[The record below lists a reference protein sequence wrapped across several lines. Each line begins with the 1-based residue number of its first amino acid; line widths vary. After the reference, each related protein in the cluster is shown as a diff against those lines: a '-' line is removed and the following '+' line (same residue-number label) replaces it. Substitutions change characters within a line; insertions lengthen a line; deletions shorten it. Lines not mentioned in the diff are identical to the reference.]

1 MTPEAD
7 ARIVI
12 DRKLKESSWTLEG
25 SNKNV
30 LTEQDSD
37 AGRSDYLLLDR
48 NGRNLAII
56 EAKNDDIDPYAAKEQ
71 ARGYAEAKGCRYV
84 FLANSEKIYFWDL
97 SKADAHLIEKFIS
110 PQDLQRRTDLKQLQ
124 KPLSQVPHNKDIADR
139 AYQVE
144 ASETIAHQ
152 FDNKNKR
159 AFLLEMATG
168 TGKTRLAAALIDRF
182 LAAHQAERVLFIVDR
197 ITLAK
202 QAIGVFQQMFKDK
215 YKTAYYRPG
224 QHGQWGGA
232 TIVVATIQSLNIHYK
247 EDFTPGYF
255 DLVFNDECHRS
266 IYGELPRQVVEY
278 FQATRIGL
286 TATPK
291 DFLTNINIVKLADDN
306 PKALEVRMI
315 RDTYRHFGCETGT
328 PTFHYTIQDG
338 VRGGF
343 LVPPK
348 INRCLSLI
356 TSESLSEKGWNVE
369 IDAEDYT
376 FYISQLEK
384 RVIVHKRNE
393 LLCRQFLDN
402 ALKTPDGS
410 VGKTIIFAVSR
421 NHAIQLTKILNKM
434 TPECNGK
441 FAQVII
447 SGIKDASGKA
457 KDFKKPENYWPR
469 VAVTVDMLSTGYDCL
484 EIQNIVLARP
494 VASPT
499 SYIQIKGRGTRPFTF
514 KDGTQKTHFVI
525 HDFCEVANYFE
536 EKYDYEAPLPVPSG
550 RGAKR
555 PPQPVEPPPPQPE
568 RVEYTGPDKLV
579 YTEWI
584 EVGPEG
590 EKIDRMSYQNK
601 WKDKIVQ
608 VAKKKPELVKAA
620 ETNNFP
626 DDLME
631 YLNTSVLNVPK
642 EYFNESNLAK
652 VYKVFASIG
661 DYIQA
666 ALGIRQLPKPEEQ
679 LNELIDL
686 LTVEHDLNLE
696 EIRLLRVLVHQL
708 SESPQYARQFVGG
721 DYSFLNNPPFTEYG
735 GVNAY
740 VSILGD
746 KVKDIFDEIRES
758 NPLKLVLS

>member
-1 MTPEAD
+1 MSPETD
-7 ARIVI
+7 ARIII
-12 DRKLKESSWTLEG
+12 DRKLKESGWLLEG
-25 SNKNV
+25 PDKNV
-30 LTEQDSD
+30 LTEQHSQ
-37 AGRSDYLLLDR
+37 AGRCDYLLLDR

-71 ARGYAEAKGCRYV
+71 SRGYAQAKSCRYI

-97 SKADAHLIEKFIS
+97 SKGDAHLIEKFIS
-110 PQDLQRRTDLKQLQ
+110 PQDIQRRTDLGQLQ
-124 KPLSQVPHNKDIADR
+124 KPLGQISHNKEIAGRD
-139 AYQVE
+139 YQIK
-144 ASETIAHQ
+144 ASEIIARQ
-152 FDNKNKR
+152 FDSKNKK

-168 TGKTRLAAALIDRF
+168 TGKTRLAAAIIDRF
-182 LAAHQAERVLFIVDR
+182 LSARQAERVLFIVDR

-202 QAIGVFQQMFKDK
+202 QTIGVFQQMFREK
-215 YKTAYYRPG
+215 YKTAYYKPG

-291 DFLTNINIVKLADDN
+291 DFLTNIDITKLADDN
-306 PKALEVRMI
+306 PKSLEIRML
-315 RDTYRHFGCETGT
+315 RDTYKHFGCEMGK

-338 VRGGF
+338 VRDKW
-343 LVPPK
+343 LVAPK

-356 TSESLSEKGWNVE
+356 TSESLSKEGWNAE
-369 IDAEDYT
+369 IDGEDYT
-376 FYISQLEK
+376 FYIAQLEK
-384 RVIVHKRNE
+384 KVIVHKRNE
-393 LLCRQFLDN
+393 LLCGQFIDN

-410 VGKTIIFAVSR
+410 IGKTIVFAVSR
-421 NHAIQLTKILNKM
+421 NHAIQLTKILNTM

-447 SGIKDASGKA
+447 SGIKGAAEMA
-457 KDFKKPENYWPR
+457 KDLRKPENYFPR
-469 VAVTVDMLSTGYDCL
+469 IAVTVDMLSTGYDCA

-494 VASPT
+494 IASPT

-514 KDGTQKTHFVI
+514 KDGTKKTHFVI

-536 EKYDYEAPLPVPSG
+536 EKYDYEAPIPIPSG
-550 RGAKR
+550 GGKTI
-555 PPQPVEPPPPQPE
+555 PPLPPGTPPPPAK
-568 RVEYTGPDKLV
+568 RVEYVGPDKMV
-579 YTEWI
+579 YAEWI
-584 EVGPEG
+584 EIGPDG
-590 EKIDRMSYQNK
+590 EKIDRMMYKNK
-601 WKDKIVQ
+601 WKEKILQ
-608 VAKKKPELVKAA
+608 VAKGKPEIIEAA
-620 ETNNFP
+620 KKNDFS
-626 DDLME
+626 DDLIE

-652 VYKVFASIG
+652 VYKVFASIT
-661 DYIQA
+661 DYIRA
-666 ALGIRQLPKPEEQ
+666 ALGIKDLPKPEDQ
-679 LNELIDL
+679 LSELIDL
-686 LTVEHDLNLE
+686 IIVEHDLNLE
-696 EIRLLRVLVHQL
+696 EIRLLRVLVSQL
-708 SESPQYARQFVGG
+708 SESPQYAKQFVDG
-721 DYSFLNNPPFTEYG
+721 DYSFLNNPPFTAYG

-746 KVKDIFDEIRES
+746 KANDIFNEIKES
-758 NPLKLVLS
+758 NSLKLVLS